1 MHTLRMMFLL
11 MTAAW
16 LGWAGDSR
24 IVCFGDS
31 TTAPREGV
39 VPYCEQIKGT
49 GRETVN
55 RGVRGNTTEHARER
69 FAADVLAMKPD
80 VVILQFGI
88 NDSTVDVWKTPPA
101 KAARVTVTR
110 FRENLTYFVESLRG
124 KGARVVLMTF
134 NPLAWT
140 EKMTAMYGKAPYEP
154 GEPMGF
160 NAGREPY
167 LQVIRE
173 VARAQRV
180 PLVDVDVAFREYAA
194 KPGQSLNDLLLDGV
208 HPNTRGHEVV
218 TLLLSADGVLPP
230 VR

>member
-1 MHTLRMMFLL
+1 MNTLWMMFWVV
-11 MTAAW
+11 TA
-16 LGWAGDSR
+16 GWAGDAR

-39 VPYCEQIKGT
+39 VPYCEQIRAV

-55 RGVRGNTTEHARER
+55 RGVRGNTTEHGRER
-69 FAADVLAMKPD
+69 FAADVLAVKPD

-88 NDSTVDVWKTPPA
+88 NDSTVDVWKSPPA
-101 KAARVTVTR
+101 KSARVTVAR
-110 FRENLTYFVESLRG
+110 FRENLTYFVESL
-124 KGARVVLMTF
+124 KSAGARVVLMTF

-140 EKMTAMYGKAPYEP
+140 EKMTAMYGKAPYQP

-167 LQVIRE
+167 LQAIRE
-173 VARAQRV
+173 VARQQGV
-180 PLVDVDVAFREYAA
+180 VLVDVDAAFREYAA
-194 KPGQSLNDLLLDGV
+194 TAGQSLNDLLLDGI

-218 TLLLSADGVLPP
+218 ARLLSARGVLPP
-230 VR
+230 TR